1 MSEHVTRADRF
12 AAYRPSKPVWFWSL
26 AGAVVL
32 TTVVGF
38 TWGGWTTGGAA
49 RELADTAAQDAR
61 NDLVAHACVERFMA
75 AADAPV
81 QLAALKAES
90 SWKRGSVLET
100 GGWVT
105 MAGFEGPMKGAAR
118 LCSDRLDDMELPL
131 QNASSTGE
139 EATIA
144 Q

>member
-1 MSEHVTRADRF
+1 MSESNSLRERWATF
-12 AAYRPSKPVWFWSL
+12 RPSKAIWFWSL

-38 TWGGWTTGGAA
+38 TWGGWTTGGSA
-49 RELADTAAQDAR
+49 REMANSAAEDAQ
-61 NDLVAHACVERFMA
+61 NNLVASACVERFLA
-75 AADAPV
+75 AADAPT

-90 SWKRGSVLET
+90 SWKRGNMLEA

-105 MAGFEGPMKGAAR
+105 MAGFEGQPKSAAR
-118 LCSDRLDDMELPL
+118 LCSDRLGDMELPL
-131 QNASSTGE
+131 LNASSTGE